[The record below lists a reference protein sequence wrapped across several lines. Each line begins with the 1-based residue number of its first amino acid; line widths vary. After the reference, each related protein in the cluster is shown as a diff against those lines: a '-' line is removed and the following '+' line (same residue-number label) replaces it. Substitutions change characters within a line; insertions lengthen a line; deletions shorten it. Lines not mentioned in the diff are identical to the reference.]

1 MPDLGPYHP
10 QLVHFVVALGL
21 VGVAFRLISL
31 TGRLSWTGP
40 AATVLLLLTGA
51 ASVAAVSSGVA
62 AHGPVERVPGARDV
76 VHEHEEKGEL
86 TRNLFLAVAALEL
99 VGLAVRRRERLA
111 RGFLVASA
119 LAGITASV
127 VLYRAADLGGELVYS
142 YAGGVG
148 LRSSDAEDLH
158 RLLVA
163 GLYHQSRAAREAGR
177 RDEARRLTE
186 ELVRQV
192 PDDPAVALLL
202 IESILRDRQDPRA
215 ALTELQ
221 ALAPPDDS
229 PRLAIQ
235 KGLLES
241 EALAALGLPDS
252 ARTIL
257 DHLSRRFPGAE
268 RRLAEARARLP

>member
-31 TGRLSWTGP
+31 TGRAAWTGP
-40 AATVLLLLTGA
+40 AATALLLLTA
-51 ASVAAVSSGVA
+51 AAGVAAVSSGVA
-62 AHGPVERVPGARDV
+62 AHGPVERIPGVRDL
-76 VHEHEEKGEL
+76 VHEHEEQGEL

-99 VGLAVRRRERLA
+99 VRLLVRRRERLA
-111 RGFLVASA
+111 RGLAVAAA
-119 LAGITASV
+119 LGGITASV

-148 LRSSDAEDLH
+148 LRSGDTEDLH

-163 GLYHQSRAAREAGR
+163 GLYHQSRAAREAGHR
-177 RDEARRLTE
+177 EEAQRLTE

-202 IESILRDRQDPRA
+202 VESMLRDRQDPQS
-215 ALTELQ
+215 ALT
-221 ALAPPDDS
+221 ALRTLAPDDS
-229 PRLAIQ
+229 PRLTLQ
-235 KGLLES
+235 KGMLES
-241 EALAALGLPDS
+241 EALAALGLGDS
-252 ARTIL
+252 ARAVL
-257 DHLSRRFPGAE
+257 DDLSRRFPGAE

>member
-31 TGRLSWTGP
+31 TGRAAWTGP
-40 AATVLLLLTGA
+40 AATALLLLAGA

-62 AHGPVERVPGARDV
+62 AHGPVERIPGVRDL
-76 VHEHEEKGEL
+76 VHEHEEQGEL
-86 TRNLFLAVAALEL
+86 TRNLLLAVGALEL
-99 VGLAVRRRERLA
+99 VGLLVRRRERLA
-111 RGFLVASA
+111 RGLAVASA
-119 LAGITASV
+119 LGGITASV

-177 RDEARRLTE
+177 REEAQRLTE

-202 IESILRDRQDPRA
+202 VESMLRDRQDPQS
-215 ALTELQ
+215 ALT
-221 ALAPPDDS
+221 ALRTLTPDDS
-229 PRLAIQ
+229 PRLTLQ
-235 KGLLES
+235 KGMLES
-241 EALAALGLPDS
+241 EALAALGHGDS
-252 ARTIL
+252 ARAVL
-257 DHLSRRFPGAE
+257 EDLSRRFPGAE